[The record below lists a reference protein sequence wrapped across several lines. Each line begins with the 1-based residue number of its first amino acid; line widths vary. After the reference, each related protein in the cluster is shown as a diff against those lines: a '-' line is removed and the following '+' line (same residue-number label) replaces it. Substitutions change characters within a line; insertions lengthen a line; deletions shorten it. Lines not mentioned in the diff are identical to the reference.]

1 METKTLFNMTRKEAQ
16 LVIWMGQALE
26 TNRLNPLAPTF
37 TSQALA
43 EAIDGL
49 PGVMCRP
56 NQREIGGIL
65 VRMGVTKGI
74 RNYRRNTKELAA
86 VLPEWKAEAKRV
98 LSREIYILGDN
109 SRLPSCGTHAHSDST
124 GLIAFLVCRNSGGHR
139 SCVR

>member
-1 METKTLFNMTRKEAQ
+1 MTRKEAQ

-26 TNRLNPLAPTF
+26 TDRLDPLAPTF

-74 RNYRRNTKELAA
+74 RNYRRNTKELEA
-86 VLPEWKAEAKRV
+86 VLPEWKEKAKQE
-98 LSREIYILGDN
+98 LSREREILFPGLT
-109 SRLPSCGTHAHSDST
+109 SHSNIT
-124 GLIAFLVCRNSGGHR
+124 R
-139 SCVR
+139 